1 MKQKNL
7 VLMVVAVGCGLGAAF
22 LTSQMSAKQPPPVEQ
37 VEVLVASKDLPA
49 MTLITAEDLPKV
61 TRRKAF
67 PKAAVPP
74 RVVDVD
80 SDLVGKRLG
89 RGLAADEPFN
99 PADLVKGLIDP
110 PPGYD
115 TYTLPI
121 GAVQAVAG
129 FVSPGCRVDVLG
141 TVRLRNQIRVLPIL
155 VNMLVLAVDT
165 KTQYPKEGAFLTV
178 NTVSFAVDRKQ
189 ALLIKLAQARS
200 CDMSL
205 LLRNPDE
212 ASNELDKQYKIDTV
226 IKLLQDEESKAEV
239 ADGEGRSRKAEPQPE
254 LAPPPTPRPETVRV
268 PVAAADL
275 PPGTPLTADLLA
287 DPKAFAARELPK
299 EVAADAVADYG
310 PYLGQTL
317 RTGLG
322 KGQWATP
329 GLIGPA
335 APKGVV
341 KDEFAPP
348 KEPPAP
354 PPAAKEP
361 PKPAPKPAP
370 RPTHDVALHTPSGSK
385 VFRYEEV
392 RPGEWRLLGEV
403 RPTAPAPAA
412 MPPAEAAKPDAPKP
426 DAPKPDRRID

>member
-22 LTSQMSAKQPPPVEQ
+22 LTSQMSAKQPPPAEQ

-67 PKAAVPP
+67 PKGAAPP
-74 RVVDVD
+74 KVVEVD
-80 SDLVGKRLG
+80 ADLVGKRLG
-89 RGLAADEPFN
+89 RGVAADEPFH
-99 PADLVKGLIDP
+99 PGDLVKGLIDP

-129 FVSPGCRVDVLG
+129 FVAPGSRVDVLA
-141 TVRLRNQIRVLPIL
+141 TLRLRNQIRVLPIL

-165 KTQYPKEGAFLTV
+165 KTQYPKEGAFQTV

-212 ASNELDKQYKIDTV
+212 SGNEHDKQYKIDTV

-239 ADGEGRSRKAEPQPE
+239 ADGEGRVRKAEPPPPE
-254 LAPPPTPRPETVRV
+254 PAPPPTPKAETVRV
-268 PVAAADL
+268 PVAVADI
-275 PPGTPLTADLLA
+275 PAGTPLTADLLA
-287 DPKAFAARELPK
+287 DPRAFAARELPR
-299 EVAADAVADYG
+299 EVAADAVADFA
-310 PYLGQTL
+310 PYLGQTF

-335 APKGVV
+335 APKGTV

-348 KEPPAP
+348 KEPPPP

-361 PKPAPKPAP
+361 PKPAPKPAAK
-370 RPTHDVALHTPSGSK
+370 PTHDVHVHTSSGTR
-385 VFRYEEV
+385 VYRYEEV
-392 RPGEWRLLGEV
+392 RPGEWRLRGEV
-403 RPTAPAPAA
+403 KPAVPPANPAA
-412 MPPAEAAKPDAPKP
+412 ATEPTKPETPKT
-426 DAPKPDRRID
+426 DRRID